1 MTAAHRAPLALL
13 LLLAACVGET
23 EKAIFVPNTDTDR
36 PTDRDTG
43 AGSADTSF
51 DSSTD
56 PVDTTGDDTGSGADT
71 DLTDSGSGSADTG
84 ADTDLTDTT
93 DDTTPDTVAD
103 TDLTDT
109 TDDTTPDTVADT
121 TADTTPDTAADTTVD
136 TRPEPPVVWT
146 PTETPTPPA
155 GVGIKT
161 FTCPRRDPTSTFY
174 ITEIQINPNNEEGRG
189 TATEWFEVINMGA
202 TPFNLNG
209 VRVADA
215 DSDEFTIGEAPPS
228 GPFLDTICATL
239 TEVGSFFDV
248 PTDSTIDPYEFF
260 TFYQQ
265 TQIDPECAADPFC
278 KPYQGLH
285 YYVFDRCFMAIA
297 NAGDE
302 IILYDNRGRVLDC
315 VEYGASADVE
325 SQSLQRLYRG
335 GTWTDDWCVT
345 AQDEP
350 LRYNSN
356 AEVSLTPVPG
366 DYGTPGLPPRCVE

>member
-1 MTAAHRAPLALL
+1 MTAAYRAPLALL
-13 LLLAACVGET
+13 LLLAACGDEK
-23 EKAIFVPNTDTDR
+23 EKAIFVANTDTDR
-36 PTDRDTG
+36 ATDRDT
-43 AGSADTSF
+43 T
-51 DSSTD
+51 
-56 PVDTTGDDTGSGADT
+56 
-71 DLTDSGSGSADTG
+71 SGSGDTG
-84 ADTDLTDTT
+84 ADTDLADTSSSSGSGSGSG
-93 DDTTPDTVAD
+93 DDTGSGDTGADTVLTDSGSGDTGAD
-103 TDLTDT
+103 TDLV
-109 TDDTTPDTVADT
+109 DTTPDTVADT
-121 TADTTPDTAADTTVD
+121 TADTTPDTVADTTADTAADTAVD

-161 FTCPRRDPTSTFY
+161 FTCPQRDPTSTFY
-174 ITEIQINPNNEEGRG
+174 ITEMQINPNNAEGRG

-215 DSDEFTIGEAPPS
+215 DSDEFTIGEAPPT
-228 GPFLDTICATL
+228 GPFLETICETV

-278 KPYQGLH
+278 KPYVGLH

-366 DYGTPGLPPRCVE
+366 DYGTPGMPPRCVE

>member
-1 MTAAHRAPLALL
+1 MTAAYRAPLALL
-13 LLLAACVGET
+13 LLLAACGDDK
-23 EKAIFVPNTDTDR
+23 EKAIFVPNTDADR

-43 AGSADTSF
+43 AGSADTSI

-71 DLTDSGSGSADTG
+71 DLTD
-84 ADTDLTDTT
+84 TT
-93 DDTTPDTVAD
+93 ADTTPDTIAD
-103 TDLTDT
+103 TTADT
-109 TDDTTPDTVADT
+109 ISDTTPDTAV
-121 TADTTPDTAADTTVD
+121 DTTPDTAADTTVD

-161 FTCPRRDPTSTFY
+161 FTCPQRDPTSTFF
-174 ITEIQINPNNEEGRG
+174 ITEIQINPNNAEGRG
-189 TATEWFEVINMGA
+189 TSTEWFEVIDMGA

-215 DSDEFTIGEAPPS
+215 DTDQFTIGAPPPAGS
-228 GPFLDTICATL
+228 FGGDAVCGTL
-239 TEVGSFFDV
+239 AEVGAFFDV
-248 PTDSTIDPYEFF
+248 PTDTTIDPYEFF

-265 TQIDPECAADPFC
+265 TQIDAVCAADPSC

-285 YYVFDRCFMAIA
+285 YYVFDRCFMAIGN
-297 NAGDE
+297 NADE
-302 IILYDNRGRVLDC
+302 IILYDTRGRVLDC
-315 VEYGASADVE
+315 VEYTASAVVE

-335 GTWTDDWCVT
+335 GTWTNDWCVT
-345 AQDEP
+345 SQVES

-356 AEVSLTPVPG
+356 AEISTTPVPG
-366 DYGTPGLPPRCVE
+366 DYGTPGQPPRCVE

>member
-1 MTAAHRAPLALL
+1 MTVAHRAPLALL
-13 LLLAACVGET
+13 LLLIACGAEE

-36 PTDRDTG
+36 PADRDTG
-43 AGSADTSF
+43 AGSADTSI

-71 DLTDSGSGSADTG
+71 DLTDSGSGDTG

-103 TDLTDT
+103 TTADT
-109 TDDTTPDTVADT
+109 ISDT
-121 TADTTPDTAADTTVD
+121 TADTAVDTTPDTAADTTVD

-161 FTCPRRDPTSTFY
+161 FNCPQRDPTSTFY
-174 ITEIQINPNNEEGRG
+174 ITEMQINPNNAEGRG
-189 TATEWFEVINMGA
+189 TATEWFEVVNMGPTA
-202 TPFNLNG
+202 FNLNG

-215 DSDEFTIGEAPPS
+215 DTDEFTIGAPPPE
-228 GPFLDTICATL
+228 GVFGGDAICATL

-248 PTDSTIDPYEFF
+248 PSDSTIDPYEFF

-265 TQIDPECAADPFC
+265 TQIDPACAADPFC

-297 NAGDE
+297 NGADE

-315 VEYGASADVE
+315 VEYGESADVE

-345 AQDEP
+345 AQDEA

-356 AEVSLTPVPG
+356 AEISATPVPG

>member
-1 MTAAHRAPLALL
+1 MTAAPRAPLALL
-13 LLLAACVGET
+13 LLLIACGAEE

-43 AGSADTSF
+43 AGSADTSI

-56 PVDTTGDDTGSGADT
+56 PIDTTGDDTGSGADT
-71 DLTDSGSGSADTG
+71 DLTD
-84 ADTDLTDTT
+84 
-93 DDTTPDTVAD
+93 TTPDTVAD

-109 TDDTTPDTVADT
+109 TPDTVADTTPDTVADTTPDTVADT
-121 TADTTPDTAADTTVD
+121 TADTAADTAVD

-161 FTCPRRDPTSTFY
+161 FTCPQRDPTSTFY
-174 ITEIQINPNNEEGRG
+174 ITEMQINPNNEEGRG

-215 DSDEFTIGEAPPS
+215 DSDQFTIGEAPPT
-228 GPFLDTICATL
+228 GPFLDTVCETL

-265 TQIDPECAADPFC
+265 TQIDPACAADPFC

-302 IILYDNRGRVLDC
+302 IIIYDNRGRVLDC
-315 VEYGASADVE
+315 VEYGADADVE

-345 AQDEP
+345 AQDEA

-356 AEVSLTPVPG
+356 AEVSATPVPG
-366 DYGTPGLPPRCVE
+366 DYGTPGLPPRCWE

>member
-43 AGSADTSF
+43 AGSADTSL

-71 DLTDSGSGSADTG
+71 DLTDSGSGDTG
-84 ADTDLTDTT
+84 ADTDLA
-93 DDTTPDTVAD
+93 DTTPDTGAD
-103 TDLTDT
+103 TDLA
-109 TDDTTPDTVADT
+109 DTTPDTVADT
-121 TADTTPDTAADTTVD
+121 TADTAVDTAPDTAADTTVD
-136 TRPEPPVVWT
+136 TRPEPPAVWT

-161 FTCPRRDPTSTFY
+161 FSCPRRDPTSTFY
-174 ITEIQINPNNEEGRG
+174 ITEIQINPNNAEGRG
-189 TATEWFEVINMGA
+189 TATEWFEVIDMGA
-202 TPFNLNG
+202 SAFNLNG

-215 DSDEFTIGEAPPS
+215 DTDQFTIGAPPPTGS
-228 GPFLDTICATL
+228 FGGDAVCGTL
-239 TEVGSFFDV
+239 SEVGSFFDV
-248 PTDSTIDPYEFF
+248 PSDSTIDPYEFF
-260 TFYQQ
+260 TFYQK
-265 TQIDPECAADPFC
+265 TQIDPACAADPFC

-285 YYVFDRCFMAIA
+285 YYVFDRCFMAIGN
-297 NAGDE
+297 NADE
-302 IILYDNRGRVLDC
+302 IILYDTRGRVLDC
-315 VEYGASADVE
+315 VEYTASDVVE

-345 AQDEP
+345 SQVEA
-350 LRYNSN
+350 LRYNAN

>member
-1 MTAAHRAPLALL
+1 M
-13 LLLAACVGET
+13 
-23 EKAIFVPNTDTDR
+23 
-36 PTDRDTG
+36 
-43 AGSADTSF
+43 
-51 DSSTD
+51 
-56 PVDTTGDDTGSGADT
+56 
-71 DLTDSGSGSADTG
+71 
-84 ADTDLTDTT
+84 
-93 DDTTPDTVAD
+93 
-103 TDLTDT
+103 
-109 TDDTTPDTVADT
+109 
-121 TADTTPDTAADTTVD
+121 
-136 TRPEPPVVWT
+136 
-146 PTETPTPPA
+146 PPA
-155 GVGIKT
+155 SVGIKT
-161 FTCPRRDPTSTFY
+161 FNCPQRDPTSTFF
-174 ITEIQINPNNEEGRG
+174 ITEIQINPNNAEDRG
-189 TATEWFEVINMGA
+189 AATEWFEVIDKGA

-209 VRVADA
+209 VREADA
-215 DSDEFTIGEAPPS
+215 DTDQFTIGAPPPTGS
-228 GPFLDTICATL
+228 FGGDAVCGTL

-265 TQIDPECAADPFC
+265 TQVDPECAADPFC
-278 KPYQGLH
+278 KPYVGLH

-345 AQDEP
+345 AQDEA

-356 AEVSLTPVPG
+356 AEVSATPVPG

>member
-1 MTAAHRAPLALL
+1 MTAVYRAPLALL
-13 LLLAACVGET
+13 LLLAACGDEK

-36 PTDRDTG
+36 ATDRDTTG
-43 AGSADTSF
+43 GSGSADTSV

-56 PVDTTGDDTGSGADT
+56 PIDTTGDDTGSGADT
-71 DLTDSGSGSADTG
+71 DLTD
-84 ADTDLTDTT
+84 
-93 DDTTPDTVAD
+93 TTPDTVAD

-109 TDDTTPDTVADT
+109 TPDTVADTTPDTVADTTPDTVADT
-121 TADTTPDTAADTTVD
+121 TADTAVD

-161 FTCPRRDPTSTFY
+161 FTCPQRDPTSTFY
-174 ITEIQINPNNEEGRG
+174 ITEMQINPNNEEGRG

-215 DSDEFTIGEAPPS
+215 DSDQFTIGEAPPT
-228 GPFLDTICATL
+228 GPFLDTVCETL

-315 VEYGASADVE
+315 VEYGADADVE
-325 SQSLQRLYRG
+325 SQSLQRLFRG

-345 AQDEP
+345 AQDEA

-356 AEVSLTPVPG
+356 AEVSATPVPG
-366 DYGTPGLPPRCVE
+366 DYGTPGLPPRCWE

>member
-1 MTAAHRAPLALL
+1 MTVAHRAPLALL
-13 LLLAACVGET
+13 LLLIACGAEE
-23 EKAIFVPNTDTDR
+23 EKAIFVPNTDTDS

-43 AGSADTSF
+43 AGSADTSI

-71 DLTDSGSGSADTG
+71 DLADSGSGDTG
-84 ADTDLTDTT
+84 ADTDLADTT
-93 DDTTPDTVAD
+93 A
-103 TDLTDT
+103 
-109 TDDTTPDTVADT
+109 DTVADT
-121 TADTTPDTAADTTVD
+121 TADTISDTTADTAVDTTPDTAADTTVD

-161 FTCPRRDPTSTFY
+161 FSCPRRDPTSTFY
-174 ITEIQINPNNEEGRG
+174 ITEMQINPNNAEGRG
-189 TATEWFEVINMGA
+189 TATEWFEVVNMGPTA
-202 TPFNLNG
+202 FNLNG

-215 DSDEFTIGEAPPS
+215 DSDEFTIGAPPPP

-248 PTDSTIDPYEFF
+248 PSDSTIDPYEFF

-265 TQIDPECAADPFC
+265 TQIDPACAADPLC

-285 YYVFDRCFMAIA
+285 YYVFDRCFMAIGN
-297 NAGDE
+297 NADE
-302 IILYDNRGRVLDC
+302 IILYDTRGRVLDC
-315 VEYGASADVE
+315 VEYTASDVVE

-345 AQDEP
+345 SQVEA
-350 LRYNSN
+350 LRYNAN

>member
-1 MTAAHRAPLALL
+1 MTAAYRAPLALL
-13 LLLAACVGET
+13 LLLAACGDDK

-43 AGSADTSF
+43 AGSADTSI

-71 DLTDSGSGSADTG
+71 DLTD
-84 ADTDLTDTT
+84 TT
-93 DDTTPDTVAD
+93 ADTTPDTAA
-103 TDLTDT
+103 
-109 TDDTTPDTVADT
+109 DTTPDTAADT
-121 TADTTPDTAADTTVD
+121 TADTISDTTADTAVDTTPDTAADTTVD

-161 FTCPRRDPTSTFY
+161 FTCPQRDPTSTFF
-174 ITEIQINPNNEEGRG
+174 ITEIQINPNNAEGRG
-189 TATEWFEVINMGA
+189 TSTEWFEVIDMGA

-215 DSDEFTIGEAPPS
+215 DTDQFTIGAPPPAGS
-228 GPFLDTICATL
+228 FGGDAVCGTL
-239 TEVGSFFDV
+239 AEVGAFFDV
-248 PTDSTIDPYEFF
+248 PTDTTIDPYEFF

-265 TQIDPECAADPFC
+265 TQIDAVCAADPSC

-285 YYVFDRCFMAIA
+285 YYVFDRCFMAIGN
-297 NAGDE
+297 NADE
-302 IILYDNRGRVLDC
+302 IILYDTRGRVLDC
-315 VEYGASADVE
+315 VEYTASAVVE

-335 GTWTDDWCVT
+335 GTWTNDWCVT
-345 AQDEP
+345 SQVES

-356 AEVSLTPVPG
+356 AEISTTPVPG
-366 DYGTPGLPPRCVE
+366 DYGTPGQPPRCVE

>member
-1 MTAAHRAPLALL
+1 MTAAYRASLALL
-13 LLLAACVGET
+13 LLLAACGDDK
-23 EKAIFVPNTDTDR
+23 EKAIFVANTDTDR
-36 PTDRDTG
+36 PTDRDTST
-43 AGSADTSF
+43 GSADTSL

-71 DLTDSGSGSADTG
+71 DLTDSGSGDT
-84 ADTDLTDTT
+84 ATDTDL
-93 DDTTPDTVAD
+93 A
-103 TDLTDT
+103 
-109 TDDTTPDTVADT
+109 DTTPDTVADT
-121 TADTTPDTAADTTVD
+121 TTDTVADTTADTAADTAVD

-161 FTCPRRDPTSTFY
+161 FTCPQRDPTSTFY
-174 ITEIQINPNNEEGRG
+174 ITEMQINPNNAEGRG

-215 DSDEFTIGEAPPS
+215 GTDQFTVGEAPPA
-228 GPFLDTICATL
+228 GVFGGDAICATL
-239 TEVGSFFDV
+239 TEVGAFFDV
-248 PTDSTIDPYEFF
+248 PTDTTIDPYEFF

-265 TQIDPECAADPFC
+265 TQIDAVCAADPSC
-278 KPYQGLH
+278 KPYVGLH

-345 AQDEP
+345 AQDEA

-356 AEVSLTPVPG
+356 AEVSATPVPG

>member
-13 LLLAACVGET
+13 LLLIACGAEE

-43 AGSADTSF
+43 AGSADTSL

-56 PVDTTGDDTGSGADT
+56 PVDTTGDDTGSGSDT
-71 DLTDSGSGSADTG
+71 DLTDSGSGDTG
-84 ADTDLTDTT
+84 ADTDLADTT
-93 DDTTPDTVAD
+93 A
-103 TDLTDT
+103 
-109 TDDTTPDTVADT
+109 DTTPDTVADT
-121 TADTTPDTAADTTVD
+121 TVDTAPDTAADTTVD

-161 FTCPRRDPTSTFY
+161 FSCPRRDPTSTFY
-174 ITEIQINPNNEEGRG
+174 ITEIQINPNNAEGRG
-189 TATEWFEVINMGA
+189 TATEWFEVIDMGA
-202 TPFNLNG
+202 SAFNLNG

-215 DSDEFTIGEAPPS
+215 DTDQFTIGAPPPTGS
-228 GPFLDTICATL
+228 FGGDAVCGTL
-239 TEVGSFFDV
+239 SEVGSFFDV
-248 PTDSTIDPYEFF
+248 PSDSTIDPYEFF
-260 TFYQQ
+260 TFYQK
-265 TQIDPECAADPFC
+265 TQIDPACAADPFC

-285 YYVFDRCFMAIA
+285 YYVFDRCFMAIGN
-297 NAGDE
+297 NADE
-302 IILYDNRGRVLDC
+302 IILYDTRGRVLDC
-315 VEYGASADVE
+315 VEYTASDVVE

-350 LRYNSN
+350 LRYNAN